1 MILFNFLKNIFLI
14 LLFVCFVPIMIKE
27 IKIQYS
33 SFCEPCTPIGI
44 IMINGVIQDSS
55 HYTDQLHSFFKN
67 PSIKGIIVKINSIDS
82 FAASS
87 QTIFHEIQQLKQ
99 QHPKAIIALV
109 ENACLSGS
117 YLIASAC
124 DYIIA
129 PQSALIGG
137 IGLNVSNLQLKN
149 IKTAQEP
156 LLSAIQNDIY
166 QQFIHQIAAA
176 RKLSLATVHLW
187 AEGMIY
193 TGNKAV
199 SLGLINKIG
208 STHTAI
214 EILKEKALIDGEI
227 EWILYSSVLS
237 KCGHPTVTQCKLGC

>member
-14 LLFVCFVPIMIKE
+14 LLFICFTPIIIKE
-27 IKIQYS
+27 VTLQYS
-33 SFCEPCTPIGI
+33 PFFEPHTPIGI
-44 IMINGVIQDSS
+44 ITINGIIHDSS
-55 HYTDQLHSFFKN
+55 NYTDQLNSFFKN
-67 PSIKGIIVKINSIDS
+67 PAIKGIIIKINSIDS

-99 QHPKAIIALV
+99 HYPKPIIALV

-124 DYIIA
+124 DSIIA

-149 IKTAQEP
+149 IKTIQESSV
-156 LLSAIQNDIY
+156 SAIQNDIY

-199 SLGLINKIG
+199 SLGLINKTG

-227 EWILYSSVLS
+227 EWV
-237 KCGHPTVTQCKLGC
+237 GAPNRNDNGRLG